1 MKITVNN
8 VADLSEAAVK
18 GFGTGLTF
26 GAADSLVT
34 DYYEITI
41 EYGNGNGNGNG
52 SQFTQ
57 KYKHAL
63 HTTTGNEDAPF
74 DSVQPTTPS
83 DAFGT
88 VVEQT
93 LLNFVKDMQAKG
105 FLSFEM
111 TGELTH
117 S

>member
-26 GAADSLVT
+26 GAAGSLVT
-34 DYYEITI
+34 DYYEIAI
-41 EYGNGNGNGNG
+41 EYNDGNG